1 MGDYDFRKPS
11 MMDALSDDYRKPSMM
26 DALSDD
32 CKPRSNKPRM
42 SEFLSQ
48 GSAVDDGR
56 VMRGP
61 SMMLDAWHNS
71 KPSSSMFQASSGS
84 LSAEDDDMYTYQ
96 TISSHKR
103 EDDFSA
109 DDEMNGASVPDED
122 DMNGAPAPDDIL
134 GENPPQFHIG
144 CPSDDKA
151 VRGVRRRTRR
161 QSKYKLQR
169 SSPRPSPQGEKST
182 ESVYQNTTNT
192 TESDSQIS
200 TPQAGQNEITNTS
213 SFQSQEFY
221 DANQS
226 LDDDEQPG
234 NEGALRT
241 PEEETD
247 SDEVVEET
255 DSDEVVEETDSD
267 EVVDDEAKLDE
278 VEEAKL
284 DEDEVVQEAKLEEDE
299 VVKEAKLDEDEVV
312 EDDEDESQAM
322 MTPPEKEAEGSE
334 ERPNISMPMAVDPK
348 KGVRKRLYI
357 EPPPNPLAVRRSA
370 RIRKKKAREE

>member
-1 MGDYDFRKPS
+1 MGDYDF
-11 MMDALSDDYRKPSMM
+11 RKPSMM

-122 DMNGAPAPDDIL
+122 DMNGAPAPDDDDINGAPAPDDIL

-182 ESVYQNTTNT
+182 ESVYQNTT
-192 TESDSQIS
+192 ESDSQIS

-241 PEEETD
+241 PE
-247 SDEVVEET
+247 EET

-348 KGVRKRLYI
+348 KGVRKRLYM
-357 EPPPNPLAVRRSA
+357 ERPPNPFAVRRSA